1 MNKEARVEQ
10 MTTVFA
16 QALRSLELGIVD
28 DIVLVPF
35 NSSEKV
41 EVVRTMADG
50 TQYSTIV
57 NAPF

>member
-10 MTTVFA
+10 MTTVFV
-16 QALRSLELGIVD
+16 QALKSLELGIVD

-35 NSSEKV
+35 NSNEKV

-50 TQYSTIV
+50 TQYSTVV